1 MPNATPTPPPP
12 LSGRCRVAVIA
23 FDRISSF
30 HLSIPCVMFGEAH
43 PPPSPY
49 DLVVCS
55 ADAPPLRTDA
65 GFTLGDL
72 AGLEAAETA
81 EVLIVPSWRDVA
93 ERPPEPLL
101 QALRAAHRRG
111 ARLVG
116 LCLGTYVLAEAG
128 LLRGRRA
135 TTHWEF
141 APHLAQRFPDIHVEP
156 DVLYVEDGQVLTSAG
171 TAAGLDACLHLLRR
185 LLGARQAN
193 EVARRMVIPPHR
205 EGGQAQCIPQPLPDS
220 AGGSRL
226 AALIAALR
234 ERLHEPHSLDTLAR
248 EAHLSRRSLT
258 RHFRA
263 LTGTTVQAWLLSERL
278 QLAQQL
284 LEQTETPIDAVAAQ
298 VGFGSPEALRLHFR
312 RALGISPSRWRAGF
326 RG

>member
-1 MPNATPTPPPP
+1 MPIAPPTRPGGC
-12 LSGRCRVAVIA
+12 SRVAVIA

-30 HLSIPCVMFGEAH
+30 HLSIPCVMFGEVH
-43 PPPSPY
+43 LPPRPY
-49 DLVVCS
+49 ELVVCS
-55 ADAPPLRTDA
+55 ADPPPLRTDA

-72 AGLEAAETA
+72 AGLEALETA
-81 EVLIVPSWRDVA
+81 DVVIVPTWRDVT
-93 ERPPEPLL
+93 ERPPERLL
-101 QALRAAHRRG
+101 QALCAAHLRG
-111 ARLVG
+111 AQLVG

-128 LLRGRRA
+128 LLHGRRA

-141 APHLAQRFPDIHVEP
+141 APLLARRFPDIRVEP
-156 DVLYVEDGQVLTSAG
+156 DMLYVEDGPVLTSAG

-185 LLGARQAN
+185 QVGACRAN
-193 EVARRMVIPPHR
+193 DIARRMVIPSHR
-205 EGGQAQCIPQPLPDS
+205 EGGQAQFIPQPLPDS

-226 AALIAALR
+226 AALIASVR

-263 LTGTTVQAWLLSERL
+263 LTGTTAQAWLLSERL
-278 QLAQQL
+278 NLAQQL
-284 LEQTETPIDAVAAQ
+284 LEQTDAPVDTVATR